1 MSIRVDLPA
10 DAISLGYS
18 VKYDDQPYRFVEVVN
33 TTNRHGEPCSYHV
46 LEAECA
52 TCGGGC
58 SIAWTPGAVFKPNRR
73 CTLHRTGRR
82 VHKVRGKKRSAR
94 LKCELIVWGEA
105 RA

>member
-10 DAISLGYS
+10 DATSLGYS
-18 VKYDDQPYRFVEVVN
+18 VKYDGQPYRFVDVVK

-52 TCGGGC
+52 TCGEGFT
-58 SIAWTPGAVFKPNRR
+58 IAWTPGQEFKPNRR
-73 CTLHRTGRR
+73 CKWHRQSGRR

-94 LKCELIVWGEA
+94 LKCELIVGV
-105 RA
+105 